1 MHLKTPYLEVSPP
14 PGDDFESSSSFL
26 EEEEDEEE
34 GLPAAAAAAEE
45 GEDAACAAAAAAAAA
60 PLEAAMDRRCWRMP
74 GFKPK
79 KKWKLFF
86 FQSFK
91 FLLRKVQQLGAG
103 SLKLYHKIRIPKER
117 FSVYFETA
125 RSSCS
130 ATHQVWLTIAACQ
143 PAQA

>member
-1 MHLKTPYLEVSPP
+1 MLRWLHLAVDTNKIQQIIRKTLKMHLKTPYLEVSPP

-79 KKWKLFF
+79 KKRKSMLHLIFKVLFF
-86 FQSFK
+86 
-91 FLLRKVQQLGAG
+91 LL
-103 SLKLYHKIRIPKER
+103 
-117 FSVYFETA
+117 
-125 RSSCS
+125 
-130 ATHQVWLTIAACQ
+130 
-143 PAQA
+143 

>member
-26 EEEEDEEE
+26 EEAEDEEE

-74 GFKPK
+74 GFKPEK
-79 KKWKLFF
+79 KRKCCIYI
-86 FQSFK
+86 QSFT
-91 FLLRKVQQLGAG
+91 FFPLESY
-103 SLKLYHKIRIPKER
+103 SLALE
-117 FSVYFETA
+117 V
-125 RSSCS
+125 
-130 ATHQVWLTIAACQ
+130 
-143 PAQA
+143 

>member
-1 MHLKTPYLEVSPP
+1 MSPP

-45 GEDAACAAAAAAAAA
+45 GEDAACAEAAAAAAA

-79 KKWKLFF
+79 KKQKYWPFF
-86 FQSFK
+86 SKF
-91 FLLRKVQQLGAG
+91 FLLRKVLLGAG
-103 SLKLYHKIRIPKER
+103 SLKLCHEIRTRDFLYISKRLEAVAQP
-117 FSVYFETA
+117 
-125 RSSCS
+125 
-130 ATHQVWLTIAACQ
+130 LTKYG
-143 PAQA
+143 